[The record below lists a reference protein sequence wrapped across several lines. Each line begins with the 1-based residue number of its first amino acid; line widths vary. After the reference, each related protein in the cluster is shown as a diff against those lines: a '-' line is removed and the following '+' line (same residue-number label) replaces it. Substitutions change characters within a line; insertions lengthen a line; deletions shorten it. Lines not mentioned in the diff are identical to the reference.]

1 MTCENYTC
9 NNANAV
15 EREQERK
22 LTVKNKENVNYD
34 ISKSC
39 KNVILEHDSKID
51 EYKSFRAYVKAY
63 KEENNIG
70 GRFNIDTAC
79 DRNATKVLSCFVMS
93 ASSDLISS
101 MTRKEQ
107 VEYFRCG
114 LDFLKTEY
122 PTFHIVDS
130 RIHFDEKGLPHLH
143 TSMLPIHEKE
153 DGSKSFNVSQHQ
165 KGKDYFRGFQDRFY
179 EYMKE
184 HYPDKELQR
193 INPKRDHDK
202 KMTVKEYKE
211 NLNEKIE
218 KKAKI
223 AGELSP
229 AGSELKSLINERA
242 EYEAKLNNSEKALV
256 APKAGLVSYR
266 VDSLEN
272 VLTYDSISLLTSTE
286 LSKMKTTLNQIIPI
300 NTKNVKLIDN
310 FECYIAVPMTS
321 EEAYKAKLN
330 DIVYL
335 RFKNTGDSLIQGTI
349 EYISKEED
357 CVLLVFK
364 IKSNVE
370 ELTKYRKIGF
380 DVVWW
385 SSTGLKVNKDV
396 IYHSKL
402 PVIISGDQSGD
413 VNNLSAHNSSVELA
427 TINVKKAYYTNEV
440 FVKILKETSE
450 FVIID
455 NYTDSELRNM
465 GVAESIIE
473 NRSTIKLY
481 DEALVGVS
489 KENI

>member
-1 MTCENYTC
+1 MATKQKKKMNQNMFFVLISIFIIMIGYFTFTIINLFKKPVDTVLIKKGELINYEEVVGYIIR
-9 NNANAV
+9 NEEIVDNSSYDG
-15 EREQERK
+15 
-22 LTVKNKENVNYD
+22 TVKSEIEDATRVSKGANIVTYVSKSEEQILEKITKLDEKIEKAIESQQTIFTNDVKIIEAEIESNIYVNIKEN
-34 ISKSC
+34 
-39 KNVILEHDSKID
+39 KNL
-51 EYKSFRAYVKAY
+51 
-63 KEENNIG
+63 
-70 GRFNIDTAC
+70 
-79 DRNATKVLSCFVMS
+79 
-93 ASSDLISS
+93 DLI
-101 MTRKEQ
+101 
-107 VEYFRCG
+107 
-114 LDFLKTEY
+114 
-122 PTFHIVDS
+122 
-130 RIHFDEKGLPHLH
+130 
-143 TSMLPIHEKE
+143 
-153 DGSKSFNVSQHQ
+153 
-165 KGKDYFRGFQDRFY
+165 
-179 EYMKE
+179 
-184 HYPDKELQR
+184 
-193 INPKRDHDK
+193 
-202 KMTVKEYKE
+202 KEYKE